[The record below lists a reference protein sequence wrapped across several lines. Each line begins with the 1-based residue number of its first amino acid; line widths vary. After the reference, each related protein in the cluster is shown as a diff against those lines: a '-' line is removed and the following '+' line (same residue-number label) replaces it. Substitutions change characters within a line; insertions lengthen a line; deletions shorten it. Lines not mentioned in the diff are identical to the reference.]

1 MLGVTR
7 LTLYSLKAGR
17 RPSRR
22 IILAHLIAVALI
34 TAIGGFDMPYL
45 AGWMR
50 WAYAFALCAFGTLPW
65 LAVDF
70 IRLRIKLR
78 RADIEAPQSRG
89 WRPLHPAG
97 SPSPLRG
104 RR

>member
-1 MLGVTR
+1 MTSPQVFWLVLGGVSILMFGVTR

-17 RPSRR
+17 CPPLR

-65 LAVDF
+65 LAMDF
-70 IRLRIKLR
+70 IRLRVR
-78 RADIEAPQSRG
+78 RGE
-89 WRPLHPAG
+89 
-97 SPSPLRG
+97 
-104 RR
+104 

>member
-1 MLGVTR
+1 MTSPQVFWLVFGGVSILMLGVTR

-17 RPSRR
+17 RPALR
-22 IILAHLIAVALI
+22 IVLAHLIAVALI

-65 LAVDF
+65 LAMDL
-70 IRLRIKLR
+70 IRLRVR
-78 RADIEAPQSRG
+78 RSE
-89 WRPLHPAG
+89 
-97 SPSPLRG
+97 
-104 RR
+104 